1 MRRSL
6 LFMMLAGVAALVAA
20 LVVYSAL
27 KKREREVQ
35 EAMAQSVNIVVA
47 THDLHIGTQL
57 DPTAVKLVRWSRD
70 SMPPGAFT
78 DVAAVAGKYVKTPF
92 VENEP
97 IVSDRLFSGVKTAG
111 MLPLLIPAGMRAMSV
126 PVDEVSDI
134 AGFVLPGAHIDIM
147 VSITD
152 PSTAGQPISKIVL
165 QNVEVLAVA
174 QEIEVAKDEPKVVK
188 VITVLVTPEEA
199 ERLSLASHDGT
210 LRLALRNY
218 EDKKVVMTNG
228 SNISAMLRGGSAPPV
243 MEHQA
248 AAPVPRI
255 ASARPRPK
263 PISVE
268 ILRDGSKSESVNF
281 VHGRGARNTEG
292 LDQEMVGSADPR
304 SADPSSDAESFETAG
319 IENLTAHDP
328 ATELAVLMPL
338 AGLGSPAGMAPP
350 AGRVAS
356 TTDSR
361 RLTHAHGARTQ
372 APSAVGFAGT
382 PEDNPFFSGPN
393 SKTIEVP

>member
-47 THDLHIGTQL
+47 MHDLHIGTQL
-57 DPTAVKLVRWSRD
+57 DPTAVKLARWSRD
-70 SMPPGAFT
+70 AMPPGAFT
-78 DVAAVAGKYVKTPF
+78 DIAGVTGKYVKTPF

-97 IVSDRLFSGVKTAG
+97 IVSERLFSGVKTAG

-134 AGFVLPGAHIDIM
+134 AGFVLPGAHVDIL
-147 VSITD
+147 VAIAD
-152 PSTAGQPISKIVL
+152 KSTGGEPFSKIVL
-165 QNVEVLAVA
+165 QNVEVIAVA
-174 QEIEVAKDEPKVVK
+174 QEIEEAKDEPKVVK
-188 VITVLVTPEEA
+188 VITVLLTPEEA
-199 ERLSLASHDGT
+199 ERLTIASHDGT

-228 SNISAMLRGGSAPPV
+228 SNVAAMLRGGAAAPV

-248 AAPVPRI
+248 VAPIVHI
-255 ASARPRPK
+255 GRPRPK
-263 PISVE
+263 AISVE
-268 ILRDGSKSESVNF
+268 IMRDGKSSESVSF

-292 LDQEMVGSADPR
+292 LNQEMVGA
-304 SADPSSDAESFETAG
+304 ADPSYEVAG
-319 IENLTAHDP
+319 VENLAP
-328 ATELAVLMPL
+328 APAAV
-338 AGLGSPAGMAPP
+338 APAAPTSRV
-350 AGRVAS
+350 GRVAAAAS
-356 TTDSR
+356 GRDGV
-361 RLTHAHGARTQ
+361 HAPASSG
-372 APSAVGFAGT
+372 VGFSGA
-382 PEDNPFFSGPN
+382 PESNPFFSGPN
-393 SKTIEVP
+393 SKTIDVP

>member
-47 THDLHIGTQL
+47 THDLHIGAQL
-57 DPTAVKLVRWSRD
+57 DPTAVKLTRWSRD

-78 DVAAVAGKYVKTPF
+78 DVAAVSGKYVKTPF

-97 IVSDRLFSGVKTAG
+97 IVGDRLFSGVKTAG

-134 AGFVLPGAHIDIM
+134 AGFVLPGAHVDIL
-147 VSITD
+147 VSIQDAT
-152 PSTAGQPISKIVL
+152 STGGAPFSKIVL

-174 QEIEVAKDEPKVVK
+174 QEIEEAKDEPKVVK
-188 VITVLVTPEEA
+188 VVTVLVTPEEA

-218 EDKKVVMTNG
+218 EDKKIVMTNG
-228 SNISAMLRGGSAPPV
+228 SNVGAMLRGGAAPL

-248 AAPVPRI
+248 LAPVPHV
-255 ASARPRPK
+255 AMGPPRPK
-263 PISVE
+263 SIQVE
-268 ILRDGSKSESVNF
+268 ILRDGNKSESISF

-292 LDQEMVGSADPR
+292 LNQEMIGAAD
-304 SADPSSDAESFETAG
+304 SSFETAG
-319 IENLTAHDP
+319 TENRTP
-328 ATELAVLMPL
+328 ATEAVAAASL
-338 AGLGSPAGMAPP
+338 PP
-350 AGRVAS
+350 ARRVAS
-356 TTDSR
+356 ATR
-361 RLTHAHGARTQ
+361 GGHAAHAQ
-372 APSAVGFAGT
+372 APSGVGFSGAT
-382 PEDNPFFSGPN
+382 EKNSFFGGPN
-393 SKTIEVP
+393 SKTIDVP

>member
-57 DPTAVKLVRWSRD
+57 DPTAVKLARWSRD
-70 SMPPGAFT
+70 AMPPGAFT
-78 DVAAVAGKYVKTPF
+78 DIAAVTGKYVKTPF

-97 IVSDRLFSGVKTAG
+97 IVNDRLFTGVKTAG

-134 AGFVLPGAHIDIM
+134 AGFVLPGAHVDIL
-147 VSITD
+147 VAISDKATGSE
-152 PSTAGQPISKIVL
+152 PFSKIVL
-165 QNVEVLAVA
+165 QNVEVIAVA
-174 QEIEVAKDEPKVVK
+174 QEIEEAKDEPKVVK
-188 VITVLVTPEEA
+188 VITVLLTPEEA
-199 ERLSLASHDGT
+199 ERLTVASHDGT

-218 EDKKVVMTNG
+218 EDKKVVMTSG
-228 SNISAMLRGGSAPPV
+228 SNIAAMLRGGA
-243 MEHQA
+243 
-248 AAPVPRI
+248 
-255 ASARPRPK
+255 ASADGASGGHRLCT
-263 PISVE
+263 S
-268 ILRDGSKSESVNF
+268 LRAHGPSRYRSRSCATVRAANRFRF

-292 LDQEMVGSADPR
+292 LNQETVGA
-304 SADPSSDAESFETAG
+304 ADPSYEMAG
-319 IENLTAHDP
+319 VENLTP
-328 ATELAVLMPL
+328 APVAV
-338 AGLGSPAGMAPP
+338 PAASTPP

-356 TTDSR
+356 AASGR
-361 RLTHAHGARTQ
+361 HGAHAQ
-372 APSAVGFAGT
+372 ASSGVGFSGA
-382 PEDNPFFSGPN
+382 PENNPFFSGPN
-393 SKTIEVP
+393 SKTIDVP

>member
-57 DPTAVKLVRWSRD
+57 DPTAVKLARWSRD

-78 DVAAVAGKYVKTPF
+78 DIAAVTGKYVKTPF

-97 IVSDRLFSGVKTAG
+97 IVGDRLFSGVKTAG

-134 AGFVLPGAHIDIM
+134 AGFVLPGAHVDIL
-147 VSITD
+147 VSISDKATGGD
-152 PSTAGQPISKIVL
+152 PFSKIVL
-165 QNVEVLAVA
+165 QNVEVIAVA
-174 QEIEVAKDEPKVVK
+174 QEIEEAKDEPKVVK
-188 VITVLVTPEEA
+188 VVTVLLTPEEA
-199 ERLSLASHDGT
+199 ERLSLASHDGS

-218 EDKKVVMTNG
+218 DDKKIVMTNG
-228 SNISAMLRGGSAPPV
+228 SNIASMLRGGAAAPLI
-243 MEHQA
+243 EHQA

-255 ASARPRPK
+255 IARSRPK
-263 PISVE
+263 AVQVE
-268 ILRDGSKSESVNF
+268 IMRDGKSSESVSF
-281 VHGRGARNTEG
+281 VHGQGARNTEG
-292 LDQEMVGSADPR
+292 LNQENVGSAG
-304 SADPSSDAESFETAG
+304 ASFEMAG
-319 IENLTAHDP
+319 IENLTP
-328 ATELAVLMPL
+328 APVTA
-338 AGLGSPAGMAPP
+338 PAASAPP

-356 TTDSR
+356 MATNGG
-361 RLTHAHGARTQ
+361 HGVRAE
-372 APSAVGFAGT
+372 ASSGVGFSGA
-382 PEDNPFFSGPN
+382 PEANPFFSGPN
-393 SKTIEVP
+393 SKTIDVP

>member
-57 DPTAVKLVRWSRD
+57 DPTAVKLARWSRD

-78 DVAAVAGKYVKTPF
+78 DIAAVTGKYVKTPF

-97 IVSDRLFSGVKTAG
+97 IVGDRLFSGVKTAG

-134 AGFVLPGAHIDIM
+134 AGFVLPGAHVDIL

-152 PSTAGQPISKIVL
+152 QSTGSQPFSKIVL

-174 QEIEVAKDEPKVVK
+174 QEIEEAKDEPKVVK
-188 VITVLVTPEEA
+188 VVTVLVTPEEA

-218 EDKKVVMTNG
+218 EDKKIVMTNG
-228 SNISAMLRGGSAPPV
+228 SNVSALLRGGEAPPV
-243 MEHQA
+243 IEHQA
-248 AAPVPRI
+248 AEPVAI
-255 ASARPRPK
+255 HSRPRPK
-263 PISVE
+263 AIQVE
-268 ILRDGSKSESVNF
+268 ILRDGHSSEAISF
-281 VHGRGARNTEG
+281 VHGPGARNTEG
-292 LDQEMVGSADPR
+292 LNHKMVGSAD
-304 SADPSSDAESFETAG
+304 AGFETAG
-319 IENLTAHDP
+319 IESLTP
-328 ATELAVLMPL
+328 APAAPL
-338 AGLGSPAGMAPP
+338 AIAEAPAAP
-350 AGRVAS
+350 
-356 TTDSR
+356 T
-361 RLTHAHGARTQ
+361 ARTVS
-372 APSAVGFAGT
+372 AASKHHAAHSESPSEVGFSGA
-382 PEDNPFFSGPN
+382 PENNPFFAGPN
-393 SKTIEVP
+393 SKTIDVP

>member
-27 KKREREVQ
+27 KKREEEVQ
-35 EAMAQSVNIVVA
+35 RAMAQSVNIVVA
-47 THDLHIGTQL
+47 AHDLHIGTQL
-57 DPTAVKLVRWSRD
+57 DPTAVKVARWSRD

-78 DVAAVAGKYVKTPF
+78 DIAAVTGKYVKTSF

-97 IVSDRLFSGVKTAG
+97 IVADRLFSGVKTAG

-134 AGFVLPGAHIDIM
+134 AGFVLPGAHVDIL

-152 PSTAGQPISKIVL
+152 KSTNSEPFTKIVL

-174 QEIEVAKDEPKVVK
+174 QEIEEAKDEPKVVK

-218 EDKKVVMTNG
+218 EDKKVVMTTG
-228 SNISAMLRGGSAPPV
+228 SNVSSMLRGGAAPPV

-248 AAPVPRI
+248 VAAAPVPHV
-255 ASARPRPK
+255 RPRPK
-263 PISVE
+263 AVQVE
-268 ILRDGSKSESVNF
+268 ILRDGSKSESISF
-281 VHGRGARNTEG
+281 VHGRGARNTES
-292 LDQEMVGSADPR
+292 LEPQEVGSVGAGFEMAGSEKLTPDSAPVAASSTEPSAAAASAPGHRR
-304 SADPSSDAESFETAG
+304 SAHA
-319 IENLTAHDP
+319 P
-328 ATELAVLMPL
+328 ASVAT
-338 AGLGSPAGMAPP
+338 GFSAPP
-350 AGRVAS
+350 ADA
-356 TTDSR
+356 
-361 RLTHAHGARTQ
+361 
-372 APSAVGFAGT
+372 APFAG
-382 PEDNPFFSGPN
+382 PD
-393 SKTIEVP
+393 SKTIDVP

>member
-47 THDLHIGTQL
+47 MHDLHIGMQL
-57 DPTAVKLVRWSRD
+57 DPTAVKLARWSRD
-70 SMPPGAFT
+70 AMPPGAFT
-78 DVAAVAGKYVKTPF
+78 DIAGVTGKYVKTPF

-97 IVSDRLFSGVKTAG
+97 IVSERLFSGVKTAG

-134 AGFVLPGAHIDIM
+134 AGFVLPGAHVDIL
-147 VSITD
+147 VAISD
-152 PSTAGQPISKIVL
+152 KSTGGEPFSKIVL
-165 QNVEVLAVA
+165 QNVEVIAVA
-174 QEIEVAKDEPKVVK
+174 QEIEEAKDEPKVVK
-188 VITVLVTPEEA
+188 VITVLLTPEEA
-199 ERLSLASHDGT
+199 ERLTIASHDGT

-228 SNISAMLRGGSAPPV
+228 SNVAAMLRGGAAAPV

-248 AAPVPRI
+248 VAPIVHI
-255 ASARPRPK
+255 GRPRPK
-263 PISVE
+263 AVSVE
-268 ILRDGSKSESVNF
+268 ILRDGSKSESISF

-292 LDQEMVGSADPR
+292 LNQEMVGA
-304 SADPSSDAESFETAG
+304 ADPSYEVAG
-319 IENLTAHDP
+319 VENLAP
-328 ATELAVLMPL
+328 APAAV
-338 AGLGSPAGMAPP
+338 APAAPTP
-350 AGRVAS
+350 RVGRVAAAAS
-356 TTDSR
+356 GRDGV
-361 RLTHAHGARTQ
+361 HAPASSG
-372 APSAVGFAGT
+372 VGFSGA
-382 PEDNPFFSGPN
+382 PESNPFFSGPN
-393 SKTIEVP
+393 SKTIDVP